1 MSSGSVCRDVSVS
14 RESAVFAN
22 GVIPM
27 KATVARL
34 GQPTAANDLWKP
46 VSANELAQI
55 EGGLFGISWDDVKR
69 AAKYVAS
76 QILKRL

>member
-1 MSSGSVCRDVSVS
+1 MNS
-14 RESAVFAN
+14 
-22 GVIPM
+22 
-27 KATVARL
+27 TVARV

-55 EGGLFGISWDDVKR
+55 EGGLFGISWNDVKR